1 MSFHFAWRLLYDRL
15 SFMFDF
21 ASERVSGGRWKRWG
35 RTSISYV
42 QGHRVLELGHGPGHL
57 LVELKKAGYQPIGI
71 DVSCGMG
78 RLAARRLR
86 HAGVEAPLVR
96 CRAQILPFRANS
108 FDTAVATFPTDDILE
123 LNTLREVARVIPQG
137 GCLVMVM
144 GAQREGSQPNPYFIE
159 WLKGFI
165 AQDRNGK
172 DKKSPVFSRAGF
184 RPRIDYQS
192 VEGNPVI
199 LLIAEKRQRPDGW
212 VNMLPTVDMSSNVRV
227 LTKDYSNTVLKG
239 SATDPDGDP
248 LTYRWL
254 KEETALTDWRAV
266 SKDGT
271 LSLELQE
278 LALLEIGQHEL
289 TLEVSDPY
297 EQVKNTLDLT
307 IENSPPV
314 VIPMVEA
321 IYEIGHPIVIG
332 ARISDYDGDPL
343 NYCWLENGMVLASG
357 SVQTSKGGNL
367 VYLKTMMN
375 DLTLGVHTVKFQVSD
390 GINPPVTHCI
400 PVTIAD
406 TTPPK
411 IAPVADQTYL
421 WPPDHRMVRILIQTN
436 VSDNSGLP
444 VTLAAF
450 VSSNEPETGLGEWD
464 VGPDWN
470 VVAID
475 PVQGTIALDLRSERS
490 EHGSGRKYTV
500 TIMAADQSG
509 NVATAN
515 TEILVPHRITER
527 SPCLT

>member
-1 MSFHFAWRLLYDRL
+1 MSFHFAWRLLYDKL
-15 SFMFDF
+15 AFMFDF
-21 ASERVSGGRWKRWG
+21 ASEHVSGGRWKRWG
-35 RTSISYV
+35 RTSIYYV
-42 QGHRVLELGHGPGHL
+42 QGRRVLELGHGPGHL
-57 LVELKKAGYQPIGI
+57 LVELKKAGYQPVGI

-108 FDTAVATFPTDDILE
+108 FDAAVATFPTDDVLE

-144 GAQREGSQPNPYFIE
+144 GAQREGSQPDPYFVE
-159 WLKGFI
+159 WLKGI
-165 AQDRNGK
+165 MGQDRNEK
-172 DKKSPVFSRAGF
+172 DRKSPVFSRAGF

-212 VNMLPTVDMSSNVRV
+212 VNTLPTVDMSSNVRV
-227 LTKDYSNTVLKG
+227 LTKDYSDTVLKG

-254 KEETALTDWRAV
+254 KKQTALTDWRAV

-278 LALLEIGQHEL
+278 LPPLQIGQHQL

-297 EQVKNTLDLT
+297 ERVKNTLDLT

-314 VIPMVEA
+314 VIPTVDA
-321 IYEIGHPIVIG
+321 IYEIGHPVVVG
-332 ARISDYDGDPL
+332 ARMSDYDGDPL
-343 NYCWLENGMVLASG
+343 NYCWLENGTVLASG
-357 SVQTSKGGNL
+357 SVQTLKGGNS
-367 VYLKTMMN
+367 VRLKTIIN
-375 DLTLGVHTVKFQVSD
+375 DLPLGVHTVQFQVSD
-390 GINPPVTHCI
+390 GINLPVIHRI
-400 PVTIAD
+400 PVTVAD

-421 WPPDHRMVRILIQTN
+421 WPPDHRMVRVLIQTN

-470 VVAID
+470 IAAID
-475 PVQGTIALDLRSERS
+475 HIQGTVAVELRAERSERG
-490 EHGSGRKYTV
+490 EGRKYTV
-500 TIMAADQSG
+500 TITATDQAR
-509 NVATAN
+509 NVATAKA
-515 TEILVPHRITER
+515 EILVPQTELLED
-527 SPCLT
+527 PHPA